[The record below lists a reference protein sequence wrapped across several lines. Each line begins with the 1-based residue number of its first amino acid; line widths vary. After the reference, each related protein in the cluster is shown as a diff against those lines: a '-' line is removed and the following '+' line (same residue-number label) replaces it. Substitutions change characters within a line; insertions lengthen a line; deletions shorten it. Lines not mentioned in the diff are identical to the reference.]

1 MGMRFRVLSQLLID
15 LEGMHPTYA
24 TIAIIGVTTGAR
36 IGEIL
41 ELKIGDVYN
50 KDGSVRSAVLFPI
63 EKARKDVRMKRTM
76 QPIAIEYLDKY
87 RFVLLNYGVCYPE
100 EYLFPKKLNRGFADG
115 EHHIARQVVGKYFR
129 RKFGNGYGTHWMR
142 KTFAEEIRMLCQE
155 LHPEDDPEVAL
166 NTAIDVL
173 QKELRH
179 KRRETTMSYISRRDE
194 DREELKRIA
203 FGRDRWKQRK

>member
-1 MGMRFRVLSQLLID
+1 MGMKFRALTQVLEDVES
-15 LEGMHPTYA
+15 MHPTYA
-24 TIAIIGVTTGAR
+24 TLSIIGVTTGAR

-50 KDGSVRSAVLFPI
+50 KDGSVRSSVLFPI
-63 EKARKDVRMKRTM
+63 EKARKDVRMQRTM

-87 RFVLLNYGVCYPE
+87 RFVLLNYGVCSPN
-100 EYLFPKKLNRGFADG
+100 EYLFPKKLRHGFADG
-115 EHHIARQVVGKYFR
+115 EKHMTRISVYKYFCR
-129 RKFGNGYGTHWMR
+129 MLGKGYGTHWMR
-142 KTFAEEIRMLCQE
+142 KTFAEEIRLLCQE

-203 FGRDRWKQRK
+203 FGRDRWKKRE